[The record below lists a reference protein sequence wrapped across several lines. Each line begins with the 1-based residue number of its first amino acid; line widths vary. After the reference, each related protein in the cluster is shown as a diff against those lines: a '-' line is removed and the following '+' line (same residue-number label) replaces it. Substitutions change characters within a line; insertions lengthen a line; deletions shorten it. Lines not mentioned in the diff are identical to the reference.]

1 VLTPG
6 VGDAVSSSAVGESGL
21 LVSGGGAALNDDAFL
36 RPRRRGFSFAADDIA
51 TMFANCSATDRRGG
65 ELVNT
70 LPFVP
75 LIVLGGEA
83 SAERRDD
90 VLVGDGAAALFG
102 ASRRPPE
109 RVALREFTMV
119 IG

>member
-1 VLTPG
+1 
-6 VGDAVSSSAVGESGL
+6 
-21 LVSGGGAALNDDAFL
+21 
-36 RPRRRGFSFAADDIA
+36 
-51 TMFANCSATDRRGG
+51 M
-65 ELVNT
+65 VNT